1 MTERSITLDRKQ
13 IKTVAKSALSLLRR
27 LKASNGNT
35 TAVTLIAHP
44 KTNYWF

>member
-13 IKTVAKSALSLLRR
+13 IKTVEKSALSLLKR
-27 LKASNGNT
+27 LKVSNGNT
-35 TAVTLIAHP
+35 PAVTLTAHP